1 MTMMV
6 TMIIV
11 VFVVF
16 VVVVVVIIKFKRCD
30 RGRKDIIPRSGLN
43 PCIPVLP
50 ILTLRIIAWSRQCS
64 AFDAATA
71 VPGTIRLVSWLEDC
85 LARFFVVE
93 RATRLA
99 WPMIWQVLVKSGMI
113 VECIAIDALAV
124 LLMMMAIARGAEL

>member
-1 MTMMV
+1 MITASSASLCVVAFVWCWGVCGLFV

-16 VVVVVVIIKFKRCD
+16 VVVVVVVIIKFKR
-30 RGRKDIIPRSGLN
+30 GRKDLIPRSGLN

-50 ILTLRIIAWSRQCS
+50 IFTLRIIAWSRQCS

-71 VPGTIRLVSWLEDC
+71 VPGIIRLVSWLEDC

-93 RATRLA
+93 RLLEANSPRVADDLA
-99 WPMIWQVLVKSGMI
+99 SAGEEW
-113 VECIAIDALAV
+113 DD
-124 LLMMMAIARGAEL
+124 R